1 MIQILHKVKLAS
13 SSVYLLFFFLFLNF
27 SLTETQAQKTVQF
40 RISTVYSNVDDMDGW
55 PNGDSDPQWDY
66 NITDNTFGTSDGS
79 NTELGGTNCPYS
91 RTLTQHSIIK
101 HLIVLCRHLIIFWR
115 VWKMMR
121 LVRMQIRVIE
131 LYRFSGLNPNRY
143 LV

>member
-27 SLTETQAQKTVQF
+27 SLPETQAQKTVQF

-91 RTLTQHSIIK
+91 RTLNTTFYNQTFDCALPTSYTF
-101 HLIVLCRHLIIFWR
+101 LWR
-115 VWKMMR
+115 
-121 LVRMQIRVIE
+121 
-131 LYRFSGLNPNRY
+131 GLEDDAIGSDANTGDRTISWTSRSKY